1 MSQKKRHLSQQQK
14 KNMECNRSHRVKKL
28 SQSEQI
34 ALELEQQ
41 SQAQQSE
48 AQQLQLLEGI
58 VISRYGKQAD
68 VMPLEKGLFTD
79 TSLRCYM
86 KASLEDLVVGDKVY
100 FHLVDTEQ
108 QRYFIVDRDERQ
120 NLLVRYYFNKN
131 RNIVANV
138 SSMFITSS
146 VNTNINTQ
154 IIDRYLIAAENSDIE
169 PVIVVNKV
177 DLCDEQ
183 QKQELDELLAYYS
196 NLGYTTVAVSAY
208 KNLGIEQLKQLLST
222 GLHIFVGQTG
232 VGKSSLINAVFGR
245 ELMKVGEI
253 NYDTNLGKHTTTTS
267 RLFIIN
273 DKSGIIDSP
282 GVREFSIENYSPEQI
297 LRGYKELHDPA
308 YACRFSDCNHINN
321 DGCGIQ
327 RLLADKK
334 ISQ

>member
-1 MSQKKRHLSQQQK
+1 M
-14 KNMECNRSHRVKKL
+14 
-28 SQSEQI
+28 
-34 ALELEQQ
+34 
-41 SQAQQSE
+41 
-48 AQQLQLLEGI
+48 
-58 VISRYGKQAD
+58 
-68 VMPLEKGLFTD
+68 
-79 TSLRCYM
+79 
-86 KASLEDLVVGDKVY
+86 
-100 FHLVDTEQ
+100 
-108 QRYFIVDRDERQ
+108 
-120 NLLVRYYFNKN
+120 
-131 RNIVANV
+131 
-138 SSMFITSS
+138 
-146 VNTNINTQ
+146 
-154 IIDRYLIAAENSDIE
+154 
-169 PVIVVNKV
+169 
-177 DLCDEQ
+177 
-183 QKQELDELLAYYS
+183 
-196 NLGYTTVAVSAY
+196 
-208 KNLGIEQLKQLLST
+208 LST